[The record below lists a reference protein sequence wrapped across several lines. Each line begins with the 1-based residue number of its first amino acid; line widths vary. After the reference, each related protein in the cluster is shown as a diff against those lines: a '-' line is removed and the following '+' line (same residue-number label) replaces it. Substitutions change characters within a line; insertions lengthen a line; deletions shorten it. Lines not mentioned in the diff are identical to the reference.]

1 MNSQQSS
8 FETNASRAGKQ
19 FQRLYRDRPA
29 AEPRLQPVLVAAPLG
44 ALLFLCGCGLQH
56 FTIAAPNT
64 PAIAPSN
71 YYSPDAFA
79 ADSTIYK
86 QATDPA
92 PVSAAKT
99 VAYDVTYAKQKRN
112 DITYGLM
119 SQIEV
124 VYGAYYNH
132 LFVYQ
137 SSVAIGSDAL
147 TLGLSAASSIATHAA
162 TKTLFSAL
170 GTGIA
175 GIGLSTQKNLFS
187 QQAFPI
193 IGLAMETRRDSLRAQ
208 IIQNLANDV
217 ATYPLNAAE
226 RDLTAYLNAGTL
238 PGGLQEI
245 QSEAGAASAAQSAK
259 NSSVQTIAAPTN
271 LQASAGDHQVTLGWA
286 EVAGASSYNV
296 YFSTTSGL
304 TTTSGTKVA
313 AGISTNSYIHNGLQ
327 DGQQYF
333 YLLTAVKGTTESS
346 PSAQASATPAAPAAA
361 GNPPQNLIAI
371 PGASSVTLSWAPP
384 VGAVSFRI
392 YYSQTTPVNNATA
405 TQVTGPAITGNSYT
419 VSGLPTGTPL
429 HFVVTAVNAA
439 GAESANSNDAPATP
453 QAPVPTA
460 HSLVFTAH

>member
-1 MNSQQSS
+1 MNSQQIS
-8 FETNASRAGKQ
+8 FEANVSGAGKQ
-19 FQRLYRDRPA
+19 FERLYRDRPA
-29 AEPRLQPVLVAAPLG
+29 AEPWQRIMLVGAPLG

-71 YYSPDAFA
+71 YYSPDAFT

-92 PVSAAKT
+92 LVSATKT
-99 VAYDVTYAKQKRN
+99 IAYDLTYAKQKRN
-112 DITYGLM
+112 DIAYGLM
-119 SQIEV
+119 SQVEV

-217 ATYPLNAAE
+217 TTYPLNAAE

-245 QSEAGAASAAQSAK
+245 QSEAGAASAAQKTA

-271 LQASAGDHQVTLGWA
+271 LQASAGDHQVSLGWT
-286 EVAGASSYNV
+286 EVPGATSYNV
-296 YFSTTSGL
+296 YFSTTSGF
-304 TTTSGTKVA
+304 TTTSGTKV
-313 AGISTNSYIHNGLQ
+313 AGISTNSYIHSGLQ
-327 DGQQYF
+327 DGQSYF
-333 YLLTAVKGTTESS
+333 YLVTAVKGTTESS
-346 PSAQASATPAAPAAA
+346 PSAQATATPAAQAAA
-361 GNPPQNLIAI
+361 GNPPQNLIAV

-384 VGAVSFRI
+384 VGAVSFKI
-392 YYSQTTPVNNATA
+392 YYSQTTPVNDATS
-405 TQVTGPAITGNSYT
+405 TQVSGPTITGNSYT
-419 VSGLPTGTPL
+419 VSGLPTGTLL

-453 QAPVPTA
+453 QAPTPAA